1 MGQHL
6 PTAILASY
14 AILKQGGR
22 ILFGLRQNSG
32 YCDGQWG
39 LPAGHIE
46 VGESFVSGLI
56 REMKE
61 ELGIDLI
68 PENIRLVHINHRK
81 AEDTSERVNV
91 FFLIESWSGEVENRE
106 PEKTKELKWFFADD
120 LPELTIPYIRDTLE
134 YIKKG
139 IVYREEGW

>member
-1 MGQHL
+1 M
-6 PTAILASY
+6 AASSNRDTLLY
-14 AILKQGGR
+14 AILKQGAGYY
-22 ILFGLRQNSG
+22 LVLRQNSG

-106 PEKTKELKWFFADD
+106 PEKTKELKWFFANY
-120 LPELTIPYIRDTLE
+120 LPELTIPILRHS
-134 YIKKG
+134 
-139 IVYREEGW
+139 